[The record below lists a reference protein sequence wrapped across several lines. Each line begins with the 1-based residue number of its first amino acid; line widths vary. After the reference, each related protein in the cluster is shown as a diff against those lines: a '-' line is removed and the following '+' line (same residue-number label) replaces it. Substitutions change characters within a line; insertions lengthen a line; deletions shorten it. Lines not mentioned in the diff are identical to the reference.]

1 MRDLKLQLRMKTYVI
16 KAFIKTPHNTGN
28 CGRYSKRINLV
39 KKEKEKERWKE
50 KMNLHIIYFYYI
62 INHSNSMTEDL
73 SNFLP

>member
-39 KKEKEKERWKE
+39 KKRKRKRKMERKNE
-50 KMNLHIIYFYYI
+50 FTYY
-62 INHSNSMTEDL
+62 L
-73 SNFLP
+73 FLLYN